1 MWTMKKVIT
10 VGILAGAVIGL
21 GIAVARSAETLPSS
35 STIDCSELSGSPY
48 VCVINHKS
56 VGIDG
61 ITCPGWYTNAQN
73 IPGGLI
79 DPGEVALIKFSSSR
93 CDSGMEIHF
102 NDGHKTTIQGFDT
115 SKNTF
120 LHVK

>member
-1 MWTMKKVIT
+1 MKKAVIA
-10 VGILAGAVIGL
+10 GIAIGAIIGL
-21 GIAVARSAETLPSS
+21 GAAIAHAAEALPKDA
-35 STIDCSELSGSPY
+35 TIDASELSGSPY
-48 VCVINHKS
+48 VAVINHKT

-73 IPGGLI
+73 IPGGVI
-79 DPGEVALIKFSSSR
+79 DPSEVVLIKFSSSK
-93 CDSGMEIHF
+93 CDKGIEVHF
-102 NDGHKTTIQGFDT
+102 TDGHKTTIQGFDT